1 MFFKSIINESDRK
14 KRAAMTNI
22 DLNKELYKKI
32 YLMRKAEEKIQ
43 EVYHTDVMKTPVH
56 LSLGEESIVAG
67 VCQALS
73 ADDQVYGT
81 CRGHALYLARSD
93 DLDAFYGELCGKV
106 TGVAKGK
113 AGSMHISCP
122 ESGFM
127 ASSAIVSSII
137 PVALG
142 AAFAAKYKK
151 NNHIVAVFFGDGAT
165 EEGVFWETLNMACL
179 KKLPILFV
187 CEDNS
192 LAIHAQIKD
201 RQNYSIPEAV
211 RSFGLSVHSDDT
223 TDAERIYS
231 ITEQAVQDIKKTDV
245 PCLLHLKY
253 HRYLEHVGVNE
264 DYSAGYRG
272 QKNDYADWYAR
283 DPVLLQREKLKLL
296 RITEDEIKLM
306 ESAIDQAI
314 NESAKLAIDAPLP
327 GSDELFKDVYA

>member
-1 MFFKSIINESDRK
+1 M
-14 KRAAMTNI
+14 NI
-22 DLNKELYKKI
+22 ELNKELYKKI
-32 YLMRKAEEKIQ
+32 YLMRKAEEKVR

-56 LSLGEESIVAG
+56 LSLGEEAIVAG
-67 VCQALS
+67 ICQALS

-142 AAFAAKYKK
+142 AAFAVKYKR

-187 CEDNS
+187 CEDNG
-192 LAIHAQIKD
+192 LAIHAHIAD
-201 RQNYSIPEAV
+201 RQSYSIPDAV
-211 RSFGLSVHSDDT
+211 KSFGLAVYSDST
-223 TDAERIYS
+223 TDAEGIYNAAG
-231 ITEQAVQDIKKTDV
+231 EAVRTIRETGN
-245 PCLLHLKY
+245 PYFIHLKY

-264 DYSAGYRG
+264 DYSFEYR
-272 QKNDYADWYAR
+272 KKEDYTQWYTM
-283 DPVLLQREKLKLL
+283 DPVKRQREKLLS
-296 RITEDEIKLM
+296 IGVDDNEIKAD
-306 ESAIDQAI
+306 EKVIDK
-314 NESAKLAIDAPLP
+314 NIDKSMKRALGAALP
-327 GSDELFKDVYA
+327 IDSELFEDVYA

>member
-1 MFFKSIINESDRK
+1 MFLKSIINEDDCK
-14 KRAAMTNI
+14 KRTAMTNI
-22 DLNKELYKKI
+22 ELNKELYKKI

-43 EVYHTDVMKTPVH
+43 EVYYTDVMKTPVH
-56 LSLGEESIVAG
+56 LSLGEEAIVAG

-73 ADDQVYGT
+73 VDDQVYGT
-81 CRGHALYLARSD
+81 CRGHALYLARSKN
-93 DLDAFYGELCGKV
+93 LGAFYGELCGKV

-122 ESGFM
+122 ESGFV
-127 ASSAIVSSII
+127 ASSAIVSSTI

-151 NNHIVAVFFGDGAT
+151 SNHIVAVFFGDGAT

-187 CEDNS
+187 CEDNGM
-192 LAIHAQIKD
+192 AIHAQIKD
-201 RQNYSIPEAV
+201 RQNYSIPEAT

-223 TDAERIYS
+223 TDSERIYS

-245 PCLLHLKY
+245 PHLLHLKY

-272 QKNDYADWYAR
+272 QKDDYADWYAR
-283 DPVLLQREKLKLL
+283 DPVLFQREKLKLL
-296 RITEDEIKLM
+296 GIIGDEIKLM
-306 ESAIDQAI
+306 ETEIDQAI
-314 NESAKLAIDAPLP
+314 NESTKLALDAPFP
-327 GSDELFKDVYA
+327 ADSELFKDVYA

>member
-1 MFFKSIINESDRK
+1 
-14 KRAAMTNI
+14 MTNI
-22 DLNKELYKKI
+22 ELNKELYKKI
-32 YLMRKAEEKIQ
+32 YLIRKAEEKIQ

-142 AAFAAKYKK
+142 AAFAAQYKQ

-165 EEGVFWETLNMACL
+165 EEGVFWETLNIACL

-187 CEDNS
+187 CEDNG
-192 LAIHAQIKD
+192 LAIHAHMAD
-201 RQNYSIPEAV
+201 RQYYSIADAV
-211 RSFGLSVHSDDT
+211 KSFGLAVYSDRT
-223 TDAERIYS
+223 TDAERIYKAAR
-231 ITEQAVQDIKKTDV
+231 EAVRIIKETKN
-245 PCLLHLKY
+245 PYFIHLKY

-264 DYSAGYRG
+264 DYSFGYR
-272 QKNDYADWYAR
+272 KKEDYAEWYAM
-283 DPVLLQREKLKLL
+283 DPVKRQREKLLS
-296 RITEDEIKLM
+296 IGVAESEIRA
-306 ESAIDQAI
+306 EETVIDKNI
-314 NESAKLAIDAPLP
+314 DKSMKRAIDAAFPTD
-327 GSDELFKDVYA
+327 SELFEDVYA